1 MGNLW
6 SLATFLGP
14 ILLAAAILWAI
25 TRNRRQRPSEIE
37 RSERAVHEFRDRED
51 QDSRRHDVNP

>member
-25 TRNRRQRPSEIE
+25 ARNRRQRPGEVA
-37 RSERAVHEFRDRED
+37 RSERATHELYERED
-51 QDSRRHDVNP
+51 HDSRPHDVNR

>member
-14 ILLAAAILWAI
+14 ILLAAALLWAI
-25 TRNRRQRPSEIE
+25 ARNRRQRPSDIA
-37 RSERAVHEFRDRED
+37 RSERATHELYERED
-51 QDSRRHDVNP
+51 RDSRAHDINP

>member
-25 TRNRRQRPSEIE
+25 ARNRRQRPGEIA
-37 RSERAVHEFRDRED
+37 RSERATHELYERED
-51 QDSRRHDVNP
+51 RDSHAHDVNR